1 MVQSEGL
8 SGSESNACDDG
19 LITGVGRLDIYFI
32 VRLVHIELDGLC
44 RGHET
49 CIELSF
55 EEWSLESVSERQ
67 ADTLEMLAVS
77 SLNKKVRESE
87 IIRLRQVR

>member
-1 MVQSEGL
+1 MQSEGL
-8 SGSESNACDDG
+8 SGSKSNASDDG
-19 LITGVGRLDIYFI
+19 LVTGVCRLDIYFI
-32 VRLVHIELDGLC
+32 VRLVQIKFDGL
-44 RGHET
+44 RRRHEA

-67 ADTLEMLAVS
+67 ADSLEMFAVS
-77 SLNKKVRESE
+77 PFNKKVRESE